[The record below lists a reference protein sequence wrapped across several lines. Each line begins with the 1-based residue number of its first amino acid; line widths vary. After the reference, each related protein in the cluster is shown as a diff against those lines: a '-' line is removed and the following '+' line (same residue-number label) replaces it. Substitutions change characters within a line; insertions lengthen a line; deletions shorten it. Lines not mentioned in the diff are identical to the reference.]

1 MDIHSF
7 FTYSYIICV
16 RVLGY
21 INAGSFSDCSPVCLV
36 FYTYVMKLRR
46 CLHVEKSSSRL
57 FSVAKWGLQIKIKLL
72 CGTQIATFCKVG
84 VRFCFGEW
92 VLSTWYL
99 ILCLPP
105 LAATGAYS
113 AQSHSFSFLLLSS
126 DSIYVCIVMFLC
138 WWVFTTAI
146 KAWVSCRG
154 DCTRTSIV
162 SFWTES
168 TKDLIRTALE
178 SILPA
183 GAAAAVSV
191 GAESSS
197 IKSWPGH
204 CPEGQSRVLILKL
217 YDGDIY

>member
-1 MDIHSF
+1 MLRQ
-7 FTYSYIICV
+7 V
-16 RVLGY
+16 RRACSVLPCE
-21 INAGSFSDCSPVCLV
+21 AC
-36 FYTYVMKLRR
+36 
-46 CLHVEKSSSRL
+46 RL
-57 FSVAKWGLQIKIKLL
+57 QLNFSVVHRLQRFVRLVYIRKVLL
-72 CGTQIATFCKVG
+72 W
-84 VRFCFGEW
+84 R

-99 ILCLPP
+99 ILRLPP

-126 DSIYVCIVMFLC
+126 VSIYVCIVMFLC

-154 DCTRTSIV
+154 DCTSIV

-191 GAESSS
+191 CAESSS